1 MDLNINTNIE
11 GIKINKEGKEYVS
24 NPALLKQIIISKEQ
38 GELTDEALQMLM
50 LMVENISSKKKYPSK
65 EEKED
70 CQQQAILDCLL
81 YWKSFDPSK
90 SAQPNPFA
98 YFTSLIT
105 NGIAKGWNSLHP
117 ENKKAKG
124 AIFTSIDNNIYS
136 I

>member
-1 MDLNINTNIE
+1 
-11 GIKINKEGKEYVS
+11 
-24 NPALLKQIIISKEQ
+24 
-38 GELTDEALQMLM
+38 
-50 LMVENISSKKKYPSK
+50 MVENISSKKKYPSK

-117 ENKKAKG
+117 ENKEAKG